1 MCEEHLV
8 KTQKYEDMSQ
18 SNEVDNLVDNET
30 MRVVESRGLGGKLK
44 WYPASRPIRNGR
56 FFVVEYICCIT
67 RDLK

>member
-44 WYPASRPIRNGR
+44 WNPLPDPSEMEGSS
-56 FFVVEYICCIT
+56 
-67 RDLK
+67 